1 MCRASAAAAF
11 TGEATAELQVLIA
24 PATAA
29 GLSGDIVHSRKH
41 DNNKQHMRWS
51 NVLALNI
58 EYVHTRTFIV
68 ESEA

>member
-1 MCRASAAAAF
+1 MCRASVAAF
-11 TGEATAELQVLIA
+11 TREATAELQVLIA

-29 GLSGDIVHSRKH
+29 GLSGDIIYSGKH

-58 EYVHTRTFIV
+58 EYMHTRTFIV
-68 ESEA
+68 ESVA